1 VKRYSLARLSLA
13 LFLMLACA
21 AFAGAQENAQAKEK
35 TEPGIAWKWANF
47 AILAVGLGYLINKHL
62 PPFFRSRTAEIQ
74 QGITEAQHIKRD
86 AEARAAQVEARMQK
100 LGEEIDRFRA
110 QSREE
115 MQQEG
120 ERIRQE
126 TAKQLGHLEQ
136 LAQQEIEAAG
146 KVARRELKDYAAKLA
161 LDLAGQ
167 RVRARLNAGTETA
180 LVDGFIQD
188 LQRQESHGT
197 ESQGKESR
205 N

>member
-1 VKRYSLARLSLA
+1 VKRLSLA
-13 LFLMLACA
+13 IFLMVACA
-21 AFAGAQENAQAKEK
+21 AFVGAQEAEK
-35 TEPGIAWKWANF
+35 AGSTEKSEPGIAWKWANF
-47 AILAVGLGYLINKHL
+47 AILAVGLGYLVNKNL

-74 QGITEAQHIKRD
+74 QGITEAQQIKRD
-86 AEARAAQVEARMQK
+86 AEARAAQVEARLQK
-100 LGEEIDRFRA
+100 LGDDIEQFRT

-126 TAKQLGHLEQ
+126 TAKQLGHLEHQ
-136 LAQQEIEAAG
+136 ARQEIESAG

-161 LDLAGQ
+161 LDLAEQ

-180 LVDGFIQD
+180 LVAGFIHD
-188 LQRQESHGT
+188 LQRQES
-197 ESQGKESR
+197 K

>member
-1 VKRYSLARLSLA
+1 MKRLSLA
-13 LFLMLACA
+13 IFLMVACA
-21 AFAGAQENAQAKEK
+21 AFVGAQEAEK
-35 TEPGIAWKWANF
+35 AGSTEKSEPGIAWKWANF
-47 AILAVGLGYLINKHL
+47 AILAVGLGYLVNKNL

-74 QGITEAQHIKRD
+74 QGITEAQQIKRD
-86 AEARAAQVEARMQK
+86 AEARAAQVEARLQK
-100 LGEEIDRFRA
+100 LGDDIEQFRT

-126 TAKQLGHLEQ
+126 TAKQLGHLEHQ
-136 LAQQEIEAAG
+136 ARQEIESAG

-161 LDLAGQ
+161 LDLAEQ

-180 LVDGFIQD
+180 LVAGFIHD
-188 LQRQESHGT
+188 LQRQES
-197 ESQGKESR
+197 K

>member
-1 VKRYSLARLSLA
+1 VKRHSWSKLSLV
-13 LFLMLACA
+13 LFLMLAGA
-21 AFAGAQENAQAKEK
+21 AFVGAQEQEK
-35 TEPGIAWKWANF
+35 AGSTEKSEPGIAWKWANF
-47 AILAVGLGYLINKHL
+47 AILAVGLGYLVNKNL

-74 QGITEAQHIKRD
+74 QGITEAQQIKRD
-86 AEARAAQVEARMQK
+86 AEARAAQVEARLQK
-100 LGEEIDRFRA
+100 LGEDIDQFRA

-146 KVARRELKDYAAKLA
+146 KVARRELKDFAAKLA
-161 LDLAGQ
+161 MDLAEQ
-167 RVRARLNAGTETA
+167 RVRERLNSGTETS

-188 LQRQESHGT
+188 LQR
-197 ESQGKESR
+197 KESR

>member
-1 VKRYSLARLSLA
+1 VKRLSLTIV
-13 LFLMLACA
+13 LMLLCA
-21 AFAGAQENAQAKEK
+21 AIAGAQENAGGAEK
-35 TEPGIAWKWANF
+35 SEPGIAWKWANF
-47 AILAVGLGYLINKHL
+47 AILAVGLGYLVNKNL

-74 QGITEAQHIKRD
+74 QGITEAQQIKRD
-86 AEARAAQVEARMQK
+86 AEARAAQVEARLQK
-100 LGEEIDRFRA
+100 LGEEIDRFRT

-126 TAKQLGHLEQ
+126 TAKQLGHLEHQ
-136 LAQQEIEAAG
+136 ARQEIEAAG

-161 LDLAGQ
+161 LDLAEQ

-180 LVDGFIQD
+180 LVDGFIHD
-188 LQRQESHGT
+188 LRRQES
-197 ESQGKESR
+197 R

>member
-1 VKRYSLARLSLA
+1 MKRLSLG

-21 AFAGAQENAQAKEK
+21 VFAGAQEQEKAGAAEK

-47 AILAVGLGYLINKHL
+47 VILAVGLGYLVNKNL

-74 QGITEAQHIKRD
+74 QGITEAQQIKRD
-86 AEARAAQVEARMQK
+86 AEARAAQVDARIQK
-100 LGEEIDRFRA
+100 LGEEIEQFRE

-115 MQQEG
+115 MRQEG
-120 ERIRQE
+120 ERIQQE
-126 TAKQLGHLEQ
+126 TVKQLSHLEH
-136 LAQQEIEAAG
+136 LAQQEIEAAT
-146 KVARRELKDYAAKLA
+146 KAARRELKSYAAQLA
-161 LDLAGQ
+161 LDLAEQ

-188 LQRQESHGT
+188 LQRQELH
-197 ESQGKESR
+197 GKESK

>member
-1 VKRYSLARLSLA
+1 MA
-13 LFLMLACA
+13 LCA
-21 AFAGAQENAQAKEK
+21 AFAAAQEPAETKEK
-35 TEPGIAWKWANF
+35 AAEPGIGLKWANF
-47 AILAVGLGYLINKHL
+47 AILAVGLGYLINKNL

-74 QGITEAQHIKRD
+74 QGITEAQQIKRD
-86 AEARAAQVEARMQK
+86 AEARVAQVEARLQK
-100 LGEEIDRFRA
+100 LGDDIDQFRK

-126 TAKQLGHLEQ
+126 TTKQLSHLEHQ
-136 LAQQEIEAAG
+136 GQQEIESAG
-146 KVARRELKDYAAKLA
+146 KLARRELKEYAAKLA
-161 LDLAGQ
+161 LDLAEQ
-167 RVRARLNAGTETA
+167 RVRERLNRGTETA

-188 LQRQESHGT
+188 LERQESQGQ

>member
-1 VKRYSLARLSLA
+1 VKRRSWTKLSLA
-13 LFLMLACA
+13 LFLMLAGA
-21 AFAGAQENAQAKEK
+21 TFVGAQEQEK
-35 TEPGIAWKWANF
+35 AGSTEKSEPGIAWKWANF
-47 AILAVGLGYLINKHL
+47 VILAVGLGYLVNKHL

-74 QGITEAQHIKRD
+74 QGITEAQQIKRD
-86 AEARAAQVEARMQK
+86 AEARAAQVEARLQK
-100 LGEEIDRFRA
+100 LGEEIDQFRT

-126 TAKQLGHLEQ
+126 TAKQLGHLEHQ
-136 LAQQEIEAAG
+136 ARQEIEAAG

-161 LDLAGQ
+161 LDLAEQ

-180 LVDGFIQD
+180 LVDGFIHD
-188 LQRQESHGT
+188 LQRQES
-197 ESQGKESR
+197 K

>member
-1 VKRYSLARLSLA
+1 VKRFSLAM
-13 LFLMLACA
+13 FLMVACA
-21 AFAGAQENAQAKEK
+21 GFVGAQEAEK
-35 TEPGIAWKWANF
+35 AGSTEKSEPGIAWKWANF
-47 AILAVGLGYLINKHL
+47 VILAVGLGYLVNKHL

-74 QGITEAQHIKRD
+74 QGITEAQQVKRD
-86 AEARAAQVEARMQK
+86 AEARAAQVEARLQK
-100 LGEEIDRFRA
+100 LGEEIDQFRA

-126 TAKQLGHLEQ
+126 TAKQLGHLEHQ
-136 LAQQEIEAAG
+136 ARQEIEAAG

-161 LDLAGQ
+161 LDVAEQ

-180 LVDGFIQD
+180 LVDGFIHD
-188 LQRQESHGT
+188 LQRQES
-197 ESQGKESR
+197 K

>member
-1 VKRYSLARLSLA
+1 VKRFSLAVLLLLSSAA
-13 LFLMLACA
+13 LV
-21 AFAGAQENAQAKEK
+21 GAQEQEK
-35 TEPGIAWKWANF
+35 AAAAEKSEPGIAWKWANF
-47 AILAVGLGYLINKHL
+47 AILAVGLGYLINKNL

-74 QGITEAQHIKRD
+74 EGITEAQQIKRD

-100 LGEEIDRFRA
+100 LGEDIDQFRT

-146 KVARRELKDYAAKLA
+146 KAARRELKDYAAKLA
-161 LDLAGQ
+161 LDLAEQ

-188 LQRQESHGT
+188 LQRQES
-197 ESQGKESR
+197 K

>member
-1 VKRYSLARLSLA
+1 MKRFSLAM
-13 LFLMLACA
+13 FLMVACA
-21 AFAGAQENAQAKEK
+21 SFVGAQEAEK
-35 TEPGIAWKWANF
+35 AGSTEKSEPGIAWKWANF
-47 AILAVGLGYLINKHL
+47 VILAVGLGYLVNKHL

-74 QGITEAQHIKRD
+74 QGITEAQQVKRD
-86 AEARAAQVEARMQK
+86 AEARAAQVEARLQK
-100 LGEEIDRFRA
+100 LGEEIDQFRT

-126 TAKQLGHLEQ
+126 TAKQLGHLEHQ
-136 LAQQEIEAAG
+136 ARQEIEAAG

-161 LDLAGQ
+161 LDVAEQ

-180 LVDGFIQD
+180 LVDGFIHD
-188 LQRQESHGT
+188 LQRQES
-197 ESQGKESR
+197 K

>member
-1 VKRYSLARLSLA
+1 MKRLSLA
-13 LFLMLACA
+13 VFLLLASS
-21 AFAGAQENAQAKEK
+21 AFVGAQEQAGAAEK
-35 TEPGIAWKWANF
+35 TEKSEPGIAWKWANF
-47 AILAVGLGYLINKHL
+47 AILAVGLGYLINKNL

-74 QGITEAQHIKRD
+74 QGITEAQQIKRD
-86 AEARAAQVEARMQK
+86 AEARAAQVEARTQK
-100 LGEEIDRFRA
+100 LGDDIDQFRA
-110 QSREE
+110 ESREE

-161 LDLAGQ
+161 LDLAER
-167 RVRARLNAGTETA
+167 RVRERLNSGTETA
-180 LVDGFIQD
+180 LVNGFIQD
-188 LQRQESHGT
+188 LQRKGS
-197 ESQGKESR
+197 K

>member
-1 VKRYSLARLSLA
+1 MRRLSLA
-13 LFLMLACA
+13 IVAIIFSA
-21 AFAGAQENAQAKEK
+21 AVAVAQEPTGLEEK
-35 TEPGIAWKWANF
+35 TASTEKAEPGIVWKWANF
-47 AILAVGLGYLINKHL
+47 ALLAVGLGYLVKKNL
-62 PPFFRSRTAEIQ
+62 PPFFRGRTAEIQ
-74 QGITEAQHIKRD
+74 QGITEAQQIKRD
-86 AEARAAQVEARMQK
+86 AEARAAQVEARLQK
-100 LGEEIDRFRA
+100 LGEDIDQFRR

-161 LDLAGQ
+161 MDLAEQ

-180 LVDGFIQD
+180 LVDGFVQD
-188 LQRQESHGT
+188 LQH
-197 ESQGKESR
+197 KESR

>member
-1 VKRYSLARLSLA
+1 MKRFRLAI
-13 LFLMLACA
+13 FLMVACA
-21 AFAGAQENAQAKEK
+21 AFVGAQEAEK
-35 TEPGIAWKWANF
+35 AGSTEKSEPGIAWKWANF
-47 AILAVGLGYLINKHL
+47 VILAVGLGYLVNKHL

-74 QGITEAQHIKRD
+74 QGITEAQQIKRD
-86 AEARAAQVEARMQK
+86 AEARAAQVEARLQK
-100 LGEEIDRFRA
+100 LGDDIEQFRT

-126 TAKQLGHLEQ
+126 TAKQLGHLEHQ
-136 LAQQEIEAAG
+136 ARQEIESAG

-161 LDLAGQ
+161 LDLAEQ

-180 LVDGFIQD
+180 LVDGFIHD
-188 LQRQESHGT
+188 LQRQES
-197 ESQGKESR
+197 K